1 MRQNK
6 ANLLSIA
13 MTSIFLLL
21 SSTAHSENKTFEK
34 VCKSCHT
41 GGFKGF
47 MSGAP
52 NIKDKKAWQEYL
64 AKHSYDEMRSIVL
77 LGTDE
82 HKTKGGCKKKCSDE
96 EIIGAID
103 YMLRQVDEKG
113 NK

>member
-1 MRQNK
+1 MRQIK
-6 ANLLSIA
+6 ANLLSISMA
-13 MTSIFLLL
+13 STFVLL

-52 NIKDKKAWQEYL
+52 SIKDKKAWQEYL
-64 AKHSYDEMRSIVL
+64 AKHSYEEMRSIVL

-82 HKTKGGCKKKCSDE
+82 HKTKGGCKKCPDE